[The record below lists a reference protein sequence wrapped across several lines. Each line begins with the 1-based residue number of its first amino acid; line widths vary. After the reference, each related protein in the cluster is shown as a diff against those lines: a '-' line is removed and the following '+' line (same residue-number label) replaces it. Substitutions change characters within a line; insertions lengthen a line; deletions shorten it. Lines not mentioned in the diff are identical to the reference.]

1 LKELQVTAR
10 LKIRDGQFEAF
21 KAAAKECLRSVVE
34 RDDGTL
40 QYDWFLNEAKTEC
53 VVRETYRDSDAVL
66 KSLGILPPSCWR
78 LRRTFRHRST
88 DIFRACKQW
97 INTALVTI
105 RALRG
110 RARSP
115 WVMEEQDGFG
125 CPAHLAHV
133 GLCGSEELSTMSNKS
148 LRLSRSRVCRT

>member
-66 KSLGILPPSCWR
+66 HHIANLGETMGKLLSVCDLSVEVFGDPSSE
-78 LRRTFRHRST
+78 LLEATA
-88 DIFRACKQW
+88 DIPTQVYGYFQ
-97 INTALVTI
+97 
-105 RALRG
+105 G
-110 RARSP
+110 
-115 WVMEEQDGFG
+115 M
-125 CPAHLAHV
+125 
-133 GLCGSEELSTMSNKS
+133 
-148 LRLSRSRVCRT
+148 